1 MIVAVRLLLT
11 ALLALPA
18 LGALWAQTPGTTG
31 GEIAEECAN
40 YPNSSR
46 PNTCRLYVSSMIEFV
61 TSDDATENPK
71 GRLCIGKDV
80 PVAEIIALVNEW
92 LAEHRELHSKSAYD
106 ATYGALAQKYGCK

>member
-1 MIVAVRLLLT
+1 MIVAVRLLLA
-11 ALLALPA
+11 ALFVLPA
-18 LGALWAQTPGTTG
+18 FGTLWAATG
-31 GEIAEECAN
+31 GDIAEECAN

-46 PNTCRLYVSSMIEFV
+46 PNTCRLYVYGMIEFV
-61 TSDDATENPK
+61 TSDDAIVNPK